1 MTRSFRFID
10 HTADIAFHLEADSLE
25 ELFIASADAFKISV
39 TDFNCRETS
48 DSIEIELTGNSKEE
62 LLVNFLNEINF
73 YLSTKKWLCCGI
85 DSIKIFIDEN
95 YLELSA
101 ELSGIKLNSE
111 IELKQEIKS
120 VTYHQMKIEQ
130 RNNFYNTR
138 VVFDI

>member
-1 MTRSFRFID
+1 MTRSFKFID
-10 HTADIAFHLEADSLE
+10 HTADIAFDLEGDSLE
-25 ELFIASADAFKISV
+25 ELFIASAEAFKISV
-39 TDFNCRETS
+39 TDFKCGEIF
-48 DSIEIELTGNSKEE
+48 DSIEIELTANSKEE

-73 YLSTKKWLCCGI
+73 YLTTKKWLCCSV

-101 ELSGIKLNSE
+101 ELSGIKLNPE

-130 RNNFYNTR
+130 KNKFYNTR